1 MDLREAVEV
10 LAYVAE
16 SQEEKEALKYL
27 GNLALSA
34 QNGEKA
40 SYKQAMFIGNMATN
54 VGVDVNEAIS
64 SMGLTPPAKLRELSK
79 TDASAIIKEFIN
91 RGYNKDMNK

>member
-1 MDLREAVEV
+1 MDLRQAVET

-16 SQEEKEALKYL
+16 SDEEKEALKYL

-34 QNGEKA
+34 QKADKA
-40 SYKQAMFIGNMATN
+40 SYKQAMFIGNMASN
-54 VGVDVNEAIS
+54 VGVDVNDAIS
-64 SMGLTPPAKLRELSK
+64 SMGLTPPNNLRELSK